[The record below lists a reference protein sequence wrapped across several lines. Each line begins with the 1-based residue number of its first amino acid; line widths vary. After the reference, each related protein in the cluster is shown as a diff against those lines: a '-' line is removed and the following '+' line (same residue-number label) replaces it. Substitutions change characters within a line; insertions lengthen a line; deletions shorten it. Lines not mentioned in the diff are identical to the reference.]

1 MQALTFWKKTV
12 MDSSNFLEEL
22 LALFEAKG
30 IHFCVLGGQGVN
42 AYVEPLVSLDLDL
55 AVAAD
60 QHQTVEAL
68 LASTYK
74 VTRFPYS
81 LNAAKEGSALRVQ
94 IQTDPRYAEF
104 VGRSSPRNVLGLT
117 LPVASLSDV
126 LQGKIWAVEAPA
138 RRPSKRQKDLADII
152 RILEAYPDMRRQ
164 VPAPILKRLIS

>member
-1 MQALTFWKKTV
+1 MQALAFWKTTV
-12 MDSSNFLEEL
+12 MDTSNFLEEL
-22 LALFEAKG
+22 LVLFQAKG
-30 IHFCVLGGQGVN
+30 IRFCAIGGQAVN

-60 QHQTVEAL
+60 QLKEVDAL

-74 VTRFPYS
+74 VTRFPHS
-81 LNAAKEGSALRVQ
+81 LNVDKAGSDLRVQ

-104 VGRSSPRNVLGLT
+104 VARSSPRNVLGLT
-117 LPVASLSDV
+117 LPVAGLGDV
-126 LQGKIWAVEAPA
+126 LQGKIWAVEDPT

-164 VPAPILKRLIS
+164 VPAPILERLFS